1 MATHCQGHSLSLTIK
16 SRTKVCAILRDVI
29 GTVGEIRVLV
39 KYLPKR
45 EKMLG
50 SIVQNREGEFEISSR
65 SDNQKLDKLCVTRW
79 TIRAK
84 CFKKILD
91 NYKTLL
97 ELWGQSLKENLDVDI
112 KSRIEGCKNQMILF
126 KF

>member
-1 MATHCQGHSLSLTIK
+1 MKC
-16 SRTKVCAILRDVI
+16 
-29 GTVGEIRVLV
+29 VLF
-39 KYLPKR
+39 KYSPKR

-50 SIVQNREGEFEISSR
+50 SMMENIEKEFEESSR

-79 TIRAK
+79 IIRGK

-97 ELWGQSLKENLDVDI
+97 ELWEQSLKENLDFKQNRESGGI
-112 KSRIEGCKNQMILF
+112 KTK
-126 KF
+126 

>member
-1 MATHCQGHSLSLTIK
+1 
-16 SRTKVCAILRDVI
+16 
-29 GTVGEIRVLV
+29 
-39 KYLPKR
+39 
-45 EKMLG
+45 MLG
-50 SIVQNREGEFEISSR
+50 SIVQNREGEFEKSTR
-65 SDNQKLDKLCVTRW
+65 SDNQKLNKLCVIRW

-91 NYKTLL
+91 NYKTSL